1 MNAMHPGR
9 LMKVEELAERWQVE
23 DAWVYRKA
31 RDPDFPT
38 IRLGGNIRFA
48 YEDIVEYENQCKS
61 LDSARRR
68 KRGY

>member
-1 MNAMHPGR
+1 MFAKQNSC
-9 LMKVEELAERWQVE
+9 LMTVEELAERWQVE
-23 DAWVYRKA
+23 PAWVYKKA

-48 YEDIVEYENQCKS
+48 IEDIEAYEKQAKEI
-61 LDSARRR
+61 DSARRR